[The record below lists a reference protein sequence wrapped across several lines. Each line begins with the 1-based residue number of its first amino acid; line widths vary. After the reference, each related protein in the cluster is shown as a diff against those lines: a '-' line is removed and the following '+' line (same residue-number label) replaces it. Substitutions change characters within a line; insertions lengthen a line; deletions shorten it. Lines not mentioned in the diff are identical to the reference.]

1 MFQTMRNNILL
12 SSFLKREEIM
22 FQIIIYFE
30 LTFSNFYILK
40 KSKIQTKIHMQI
52 NYYTEQF
59 KFALFSYIFNF
70 LLFGY

>member
-40 KSKIQTKIHMQI
+40 RSKIQTNKYK
-52 NYYTEQF
+52 N
-59 KFALFSYIFNF
+59 SYAN
-70 LLFGY
+70 

>member
-12 SSFLKREEIM
+12 NSFLKREEIM

-59 KFALFSYIFNF
+59 KFVLFNYIFNF

>member
-12 SSFLKREEIM
+12 NSFLKREEIM

>member
-12 SSFLKREEIM
+12 SSFLKREEI
-22 FQIIIYFE
+22 IIYFE

-40 KSKIQTKIHMQI
+40 RSKIQTSTKIHMQI

-59 KFALFSYIFNF
+59 KFVLFNYIFNF
-70 LLFGY
+70 LLFRY